1 LVQLP
6 SDDPIPVVWR
16 SVRLSPQ
23 MPTLYQVFEDAGAF
37 AAVDRGQTGS
47 AAITQD
53 DHYTG
58 GASLK
63 VTPDGAFR
71 LPLAPAVAIREN
83 PTWGQYRYVR
93 FAFRKYGSGRV
104 GLELTHDRSADRP
117 VRYDAGIGNPVQ
129 ERAVRV
135 WLQPLP
141 AEWIVITRDLFA
153 EFGNLDVT
161 GLTITVPD
169 GEYALVDHV
178 YLGRSPGDLDAIPA
192 APSATVTN
200 DNAMRELARPVID
213 KAAASMVALQ
223 FNDGRVGTGVLIS
236 GDGDIL
242 TAGHNLS
249 GSDED
254 VIVHLPDGRALKGV
268 IRGIFREA
276 DMGLVRVDAGGA
288 LPFLEL
294 NPVEELPTEDFY
306 VAMAHRGEIP
316 REGPAE
322 PQSEVVGLR
331 RSFLTM
337 LWVEV
342 GINDWSAGGPLL
354 DKQGRLVGIHNRQ
367 SKYGGFLYSRLGQLH
382 SLLPRMREGQRWGS
396 WYPGTG
402 PVLGIDIT
410 PIRKGC
416 QVDGVAA
423 GGPGENAGL
432 VPGDVITR
440 VEGKSVVSLQ
450 DIDSIIADY
459 DPGREIELQLARG
472 EETLKLKLT
481 LGPRFP

>member
-1 LVQLP
+1 
-6 SDDPIPVVWR
+6 
-16 SVRLSPQ
+16 
-23 MPTLYQVFEDAGAF
+23 
-37 AAVDRGQTGS
+37 
-47 AAITQD
+47 
-53 DHYTG
+53 
-58 GASLK
+58 
-63 VTPDGAFR
+63 
-71 LPLAPAVAIREN
+71 
-83 PTWGQYRYVR
+83 
-93 FAFRKYGSGRV
+93 
-104 GLELTHDRSADRP
+104 
-117 VRYDAGIGNPVQ
+117 
-129 ERAVRV
+129 
-135 WLQPLP
+135 
-141 AEWIVITRDLFA
+141 
-153 EFGNLDVT
+153 
-161 GLTITVPD
+161 
-169 GEYALVDHV
+169 
-178 YLGRSPGDLDAIPA
+178 
-192 APSATVTN
+192 
-200 DNAMRELARPVID
+200 
-213 KAAASMVALQ
+213 
-223 FNDGRVGTGVLIS
+223 
-236 GDGDIL
+236 
-242 TAGHNLS
+242 
-249 GSDED
+249 
-254 VIVHLPDGRALKGV
+254 VHLPDGRALKGA

-416 QVDGVAA
+416 QVDGVQS

-440 VEGKSVVSLQ
+440 VEGKSVVSQQ

-472 EETLKLKLT
+472 EETLKLKLI